1 MTNDKCNV
9 IYTHSRNFVSSV
21 VRIDWVGWYEWN
33 SQMQQCIKI
42 WYMVFGGSD
51 FDSLLHIILVVFM
64 FGGSNQTFG
73 KSQCYCVSTKHIF
86 RFQPI
91 WHYGVSVLPCYCVSF
106 DYSVGLCQGVSL
118 CYGVAHFQLLF
129 WYFLVNGICA
139 ITLCKLLT
147 LYCQPVL
154 GGFGICQCYGVSP
167 ESMIIQF
174 EIMLHIHM

>member
-21 VRIDWVGWYEWN
+21 VMIDWVGWYEWN

-91 WHYGVSVLPCYCVSF
+91 WHYGVSVRPCYCVSF
-106 DYSVGLCQGVSL
+106 DYSVGLC
-118 CYGVAHFQLLF
+118 
-129 WYFLVNGICA
+129 
-139 ITLCKLLT
+139 CK
-147 LYCQPVL
+147 PMSL
-154 GGFGICQCYGVSP
+154 GGGAFSKILVVRAFSHVMVIGHQVFALEKCQ
-167 ESMIIQF
+167 F
-174 EIMLHIHM
+174 

>member
-21 VRIDWVGWYEWN
+21 VMIDWVGWYEWN

-51 FDSLLHIILVVFM
+51 FDSLLHMILVVFM

-91 WHYGVSVLPCYCVSF
+91 WHYGVSVRPCYCVSF

-129 WYFLVNGICA
+129 FVLVF
-139 ITLCKLLT
+139 
-147 LYCQPVL
+147 
-154 GGFGICQCYGVSP
+154 FGEWNVCHY
-167 ESMIIQF
+167 SMQTV
-174 EIMLHIHM
+174 M

>member
-1 MTNDKCNV
+1 MTNDQCNV

-21 VRIDWVGWYEWN
+21 VMIDWVGWYEWN

-51 FDSLLHIILVVFM
+51 FDSLLHIILVIFM

-91 WHYGVSVLPCYCVSF
+91 WHYGVSVRPCYCVSF
-106 DYSVGLCQGVSL
+106 DYSVGLCCKPMLLGGDLFQNFGCAGVFSR
-118 CYGVAHFQLLF
+118 YGHRTL
-129 WYFLVNGICA
+129 GIC
-139 ITLCKLLT
+139 
-147 LYCQPVL
+147 P
-154 GGFGICQCYGVSP
+154 
-167 ESMIIQF
+167 
-174 EIMLHIHM
+174 

>member
-21 VRIDWVGWYEWN
+21 VMIDSVGWYEWN
-33 SQMQQCIKI
+33 NQMQQCIKI

-91 WHYGVSVLPCYCVSF
+91 WHYGVSVRPCYCVSF

-118 CYGVAHFQLLF
+118 CYQGGTFSKILVVRLF
-129 WYFLVNGICA
+129 SHVMVIGHQVFALE
-139 ITLCKLLT
+139 K
-147 LYCQPVL
+147 CQ
-154 GGFGICQCYGVSP
+154 F
-167 ESMIIQF
+167 
-174 EIMLHIHM
+174 